1 MKNRSVGESK
11 YTLSKMLGFV
21 IDDITSFSVALIR
34 LIFLIGFVVF
44 LSRILMVLY
53 IFGTFLFINRALPGW
68 TSTLLPIYFI
78 GGIQILSIGIIGEYI
93 GKLYKEVKRRPR
105 YFIESS
111 TDDGE

>member
-1 MKNRSVGESK
+1 M
-11 YTLSKMLGFV
+11 
-21 IDDITSFSVALIR
+21 I
-34 LIFLIGFVVF
+34 
-44 LSRILMVLY
+44 LY
-53 IFGTFLFINRALPGW
+53 IFGTFLFINRALQEW

-93 GKLYKEVKRRPR
+93 GKLYKEVKRRSR